1 MLRHR
6 GWVVC
11 LLSVLCVAAA
21 PARGEVTVSITIS
34 GPVEELVPI
43 LKKLQELGLG
53 GATPSADPL
62 KLNIR
67 SVITDAEQAG
77 STPAAQPAIEKATVE
92 PAAAKPGD
100 TVLITAKVND
110 PAHVVDTVA
119 ATSVG
124 DLKLDLFDNGTE
136 GDATAGDGVWS
147 RKITLP
153 PDAKEL
159 PAGETAVTVHAYN
172 ANGEAVQ
179 VVGADGQPAP
189 LTAQAKLTIT
199 P

>member
-53 GATPSADPL
+53 GATASTDPL
-62 KLNIR
+62 KLNVH
-67 SVITDAEQAG
+67 SVITGVEQPV
-77 STPAAQPAIEKATVE
+77 PAAQPAIEKAAVE
-92 PAAAKPGD
+92 PATAKAGD

-110 PAHVVDTVA
+110 PGHVVDTVA

-124 DLKLDLFDNGTE
+124 DLKLDLFDNGAE
-136 GDATAGDGVWS
+136 GDVTAGDGVWS

-159 PAGETAVTVHAYN
+159 PTGEMAVTVHAYN

-179 VVGADGQPAP
+179 VAGTDGQPAP
-189 LTAQAKLTIT
+189 LTAQATLTIT